1 MSLLVAG
8 GWRRV
13 HVQGERVVQAESDGV
28 NDAAARAKQ

>member
-13 HVQGERVVQAESDGV
+13 HVHGERVVQAESDGV
-28 NDAAARAKQ
+28 HDAAARAKQ